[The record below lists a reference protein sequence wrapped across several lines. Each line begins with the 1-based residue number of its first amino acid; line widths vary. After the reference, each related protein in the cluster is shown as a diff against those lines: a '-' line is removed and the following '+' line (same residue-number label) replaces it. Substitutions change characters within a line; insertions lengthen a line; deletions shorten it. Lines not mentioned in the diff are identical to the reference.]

1 MGRSIDRCVRS
12 QSQSCLRSRQSWLMG
27 SIEIRGV
34 KRRSARGKRGWTCRT
49 PRSLVRV
56 SRPKGAPAARSLHAY
71 MCARAVYLLARQRV
85 SALDVPAR
93 SIDTSQ
99 IPCNLFKTGCLS
111 LVVGYAALDPPSRK
125 PSQARTRP
133 KPEGE
138 EARPRR
144 PPPPPVNAPSIRGA
158 CCCVVSSRGPR
169 RRRHHRARLVGLV
182 PPPRPAQSQRQ
193 RP

>member
-1 MGRSIDRCVRS
+1 MPAGGSGQRPQRAGFASFSLSSFGTGAPFCGMGRSIDRCVRS

-125 PSQARTRP
+125 PSPHSP
-133 KPEGE
+133 KGRRGEG
-138 EARPRR
+138 
-144 PPPPPVNAPSIRGA
+144 PST
-158 CCCVVSSRGPR
+158 
-169 RRRHHRARLVGLV
+169 
-182 PPPRPAQSQRQ
+182 
-193 RP
+193 